1 VAGIDPLRRIGRL
14 GRRVLAVHTPPPRS
28 GGMRLAR
35 VVASRHRPPLLQA
48 ATRLA
53 RANRRGPEA
62 ARPGPRSAPV
72 GDPHLSDFAM
82 EWMFGDGDLTDFAVQ
97 GLPEVEGP
105 PSFLPPRP
113 EPAAEAT
120 RREPGRPFEEFG
132 PFRLSRVPAPPP
144 AEAPAAPPEDGDGP
158 RAEEEPAVSEPAPP
172 PEEPDLS
179 APPEEPAPMPAG
191 QEEARVQRAPST
203 PPAAPQPLSIRRV
216 ERPRARPARP
226 VVARR
231 PRPEV
236 PVPEPTGEQRPETP
250 SRPLLARLVDRVL
263 RRPPS
268 PPTSEEPVRAE
279 TPEAPALE
287 PARVLARRAHT
298 PAEPVAERGRVDEE
312 EGRVAR
318 VSAPQPTEPAPAEP
332 EHEPEPEPESERAAD
347 SPTAADPETLSLPK
361 VVLQRSERTEP
372 ADTPHR
378 PVVHAAHSRGVSRRE
393 PAPPGSQ
400 PLRALRRVAAT
411 VARLPRAVR
420 APAPPSPPATV
431 EDAGAAREPPAV
443 TVAEPEP
450 ARDGQRPQPVRLRSV
465 ARKATAGVD
474 REQHA
479 DHFVQ
484 RSTALSLA
492 AATGGTLAR
501 ETAELSSVSFAPPA
515 QPLFAEPAREA
526 VLAREPDAAAPAAP
540 APAAAPAPEAHEP
553 HAGHAPDVD
562 YDDIYDHVLR
572 RLRRDLLREREQ
584 MGDVLGDLY

>member
-1 VAGIDPLRRIGRL
+1 
-14 GRRVLAVHTPPPRS
+14 
-28 GGMRLAR
+28 MRLAR
-35 VVASRHRPPLLQA
+35 VVALRHRPPLLEA

-53 RANRRGPEA
+53 RAHRREPEVV
-62 ARPGPRSAPV
+62 RPRPRSAPV
-72 GDPHLSDFAM
+72 RDPHLSDFAM
-82 EWMFGDGDLTDFAVQ
+82 EWMFGDGDLTGFAVE
-97 GLPEVEGP
+97 GLPEAEGP
-105 PSFLPPRP
+105 PSFLPPPP

-158 RAEEEPAVSEPAPP
+158 RAEEEPAVSEPTPP

-231 PRPEV
+231 PHPEF
-236 PVPEPTGEQRPETP
+236 PVPDLTGEQRPETP

-263 RRPPS
+263 RRPSS
-268 PPTSEEPVRAE
+268 PLTSEETVRAE
-279 TPEAPALE
+279 TPEALALE
-287 PARVLARRAHT
+287 PARVLARRAYT
-298 PAEPVAERGRVDEE
+298 PAEPVAELGRADKE
-312 EGRVAR
+312 EGVAR
-318 VSAPQPTEPAPAEP
+318 VSAPPPAEQAPAEP

-347 SPTAADPETLSLPK
+347 RPTAAALDTPATASLPR
-361 VVLQRSERTEP
+361 VLLQRSERTEP
-372 ADTPHR
+372 ANAPHR
-378 PVVHAAHSRGVSRRE
+378 PLVHAAHLRGASPRE
-393 PAPPGSQ
+393 PARPGRQ
-400 PLRALRRVAAT
+400 PLRALRRVAAS
-411 VARLPRAVR
+411 VARLPGAVR
-420 APAPPSPPATV
+420 APAPPPPAVRV
-431 EDAGAAREPPAV
+431 EDAGPAREPPAV
-443 TVAEPEP
+443 TEAEPQP

-465 ARKATAGVD
+465 ARKAPAGVD

-492 AATGGTLAR
+492 AATGGTFAR

-515 QPLFAEPAREA
+515 ERLFAEPAREA
-526 VLAREPDAAAPAAP
+526 VLAREPDAAAPAVP